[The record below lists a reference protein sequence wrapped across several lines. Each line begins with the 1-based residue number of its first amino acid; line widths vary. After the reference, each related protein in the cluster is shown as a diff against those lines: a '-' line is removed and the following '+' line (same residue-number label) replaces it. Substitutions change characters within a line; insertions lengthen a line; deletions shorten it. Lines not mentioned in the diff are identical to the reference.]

1 MFDALVV
8 ALAYW
13 VLLLLYRFGA
23 NGMADRPIFVGPV
36 IGLLLGDITTG
47 VLIGAALE
55 VIYLGVVNVGGA
67 QSTDTLYATCMS
79 VALAI
84 MTGASQEVAIT
95 LGIAVGYIG
104 LVMLQVTRIFFAF
117 MCPILDRIAEEGN
130 SVKYSIAYIA
140 HIVVGYGF
148 GAVTIFIALAAGAD
162 ATQKFIDSLHPAIM
176 GGLQTAAG
184 LLPALGLG
192 ILLSMLWDNKKVIY
206 FFLGFILVVYL
217 SMPTI
222 ALAVIGVFLMMVD
235 LLRNQEIHNVKKMI
249 SAGNMSEEEEFFNA

>member
-1 MFDALVV
+1 MLNALIV

-13 VLLLLYRFGA
+13 ALLLLYRLGA

-67 QSTDTLYATCMS
+67 QSTDTLYATCMA

-84 MTGASQEVAIT
+84 MTGINQEAAIT
-95 LGIAVGYIG
+95 LGIALGYIG
-104 LVMLQVTRIFFAF
+104 LLMLQVTRIFFAF
-117 MCPILDRIAEEGN
+117 MCPILDRVAEEGN
-130 SVKYSIAYIA
+130 SRKFSFMYIG
-140 HIVVGYGF
+140 HIVVGYGC
-148 GAVTIFIALAAGAD
+148 GAITIFVALAAGAD
-162 ATQKFIDSLHPAIM
+162 ATQAFIDSLHPAIM

-192 ILLSMLWDNKKVIY
+192 ILLNMLWDNKKIMY
-206 FFLGFILVVYL
+206 FFLGFVLVVYMA
-217 SMPTI
+217 MPTI
-222 ALAVIGVFLMMVD
+222 ALAVIGVFLMLTDLYRNQD
-235 LLRNQEIHNVKKMI
+235 LLAVKKLVSKGKMT
-249 SAGNMSEEEEFFNA
+249 EEEEFFNE

>member
-13 VLLLLYRFGA
+13 ALLLLYRFGA

>member
-1 MFDALVV
+1 MLDALLV

-13 VLLLLYRFGA
+13 ALLLLYRFGA
-23 NGMADRPIFVGPV
+23 NGMADRPIFVGPI
-36 IGLLLGDITTG
+36 IGLVLGDITTG
-47 VLIGAALE
+47 VLIGASLE

-67 QSTDTLYATCMS
+67 QSTDTLYATCMA

-84 MTGASQEVAIT
+84 MTGISQEAAIT
-95 LGIAVGYIG
+95 LGIALGYIG

-130 SVKYSIAYIA
+130 SRKYSIAYIG

-148 GAVTIFIALAAGAD
+148 GAITIFVALAAGAD

-176 GGLQTAAG
+176 GGLQVAAG

-192 ILLSMLWDNKKVIY
+192 ILLNMLWDNKKAIY

-217 SMPTI
+217 AVPTI
-222 ALAVIGVFLMMVD
+222 ALAVIGVFLMLVD
-235 LLRNQEIHNVKKMI
+235 IQRNQELHNVKKLI
-249 SAGNMSEEEEFFNA
+249 TAEKISEEEEFFNA